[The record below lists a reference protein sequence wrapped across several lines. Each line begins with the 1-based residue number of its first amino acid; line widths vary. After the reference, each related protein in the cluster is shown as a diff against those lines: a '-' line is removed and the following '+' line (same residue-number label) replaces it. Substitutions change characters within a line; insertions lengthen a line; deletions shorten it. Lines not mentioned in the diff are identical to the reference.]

1 MTERRIAEG
10 GRRMFSAAALLQGFF
25 AKPKKEPVKPAP
37 QKKKLNSTTM
47 TMRALSDLGES
58 IASSTHVI
66 YGQVRLYLCVTMDPK
81 PEALQAQM
89 AKDKRAAKGMFE
101 VDEMWSAAEVNK
113 RWAKDA
119 VLTDGEGHVIDSAL
133 IGARGMTDAGANEV
147 FFEFNALDIYPEKMY
162 LANGETRIR
171 VR

>member
-1 MTERRIAEG
+1 
-10 GRRMFSAAALLQGFF
+10 MFSAAALLQSLFF
-25 AKPKKEPVKPAP
+25 KPEKTVTSPAPKKKP
-37 QKKKLNSTTM
+37 LNSTTM

-66 YGQVRLYLCVTMDPK
+66 YGQVRLYLCVTMEPK
-81 PEALQAQM
+81 PEALRAQIQR
-89 AKDKRAAKGMFE
+89 DRRAAKGMFE

-113 RWAKDA
+113 RWAKNA
-119 VLTDGEGHVIDSAL
+119 VLTDSEGDVIEGAL

-162 LANGETRIR
+162 LSNGEMRIR

>member
-1 MTERRIAEG
+1 
-10 GRRMFSAAALLQGFF
+10 MFSAAALLESLF
-25 AKPKKEPVKPAP
+25 ARPEKKPEKKAPA
-37 QKKKLNSTTM
+37 KKTPGSVTM

-66 YGQVRLYLCVTMDPK
+66 YGNVRLYLCVTMEPK
-81 PEALQAQM
+81 PEALNAQI
-89 AKDKRAAKGMFE
+89 ARDKRAAKGMFE

-119 VLTDGEGHVIDSAL
+119 VLTDQDGNVIDGAL

-147 FFEFNALDIYPEKMY
+147 FFEFNALDIYPQKMY
-162 LANGETRIR
+162 LSNGETRIR